1 MCPGLRRSRSHFLLP
16 SSGSPHKFCKEM
28 KANPPTLPAEGSLDQ
43 QVPSHLLG
51 RSLAGLGVA
60 LYTGPIWGLLG
71 MIFGL
76 IEAFD
81 SVSNGSESADMSRH
95 VSFALNTT
103 AVGMAVG
110 LSGAVMILISVLF
123 FDYRSRWFYSWSIGL
138 SIFWCFAVFPMG
150 LIIGIP
156 ISILF
161 TSRRREFEEER
172 GRIG

>member
-1 MCPGLRRSRSHFLLP
+1 
-16 SSGSPHKFCKEM
+16 M
-28 KANPPTLPAEGSLDQ
+28 KANPPTLPTQGSLDQ
-43 QVPSHLLG
+43 QVPSYLLG

-71 MIFGL
+71 TVFGMIQ
-76 IEAFD
+76 AFD
-81 SVSNGSESADMSRH
+81 TVSDGSEVGSADISRH

-103 AVGMAVG
+103 AVGIAVG
-110 LSGAVMILISVLF
+110 LFGAAMILISVIF
-123 FDYRSRWFYSWSIGL
+123 SDYRSRWFYSWSIGL

-161 TSRRREFEEER
+161 TSRRREFEEKR
-172 GRIG
+172 GRTNRITQ